1 MLLLNVGSNHL
12 NLAFC
17 IFSST
22 EATPTL
28 YRMFSFLILSFLVYQ
43 HIHRS
48 ILISATSFFLNV
60 RVLDRSTVS
69 KSKTEYVECK
79 FNDVRRENEVVV
91 KLEAQEI
98 WKRDKF
104 KYLGSVI
111 QSNGEIDEDVSH
123 RIGVGWMKW
132 KLASGVLCD
141 KKVPPK
147 LKGKF
152 YRVVVRPALLYGAEC
167 WPVKNSHIQKMKVAE
182 MRMLRWMCGLTRGD
196 RVRNE
201 TIREKVGV
209 TSVECKMREARL
221 RWFGHVKRRGMDA
234 PVRRCERLALD
245 GFRRGRGRPKKY
257 WGEVIRRDMEQLQ
270 LTEDMTLDRKVKVL
284 SLTDHDTLSGIPE
297 ALEAASRFGIKIIP
311 GVEISTMFTQGRD
324 SASEEP
330 VHILAYYSSCGPAK
344 FDQVDKYLSSIRGG
358 RFLRA
363 ENMILKLNK
372 LKLPLKW
379 EQVAKIAGKGVAP
392 GRLHVARAMVEA
404 GHVENLRQAFSR
416 YLYDGG
422 PAYATGSEPLAE
434 EAVQFICETGGVA
447 VLAHPWALKD
457 PIAVVRRLKEVGLH
471 GIEAY
476 RSDGKVAAYS
486 DLADAYDLLK
496 LGGSDFH
503 GRGGKQ
509 ESEVGSVSLP
519 VLAVHEFLKVAR
531 PIWVRAIKEILEN
544 YIKYPSE
551 TNLQL
556 IMSFGK
562 PKVCRGIS
570 PASCPGDFI
579 SRCLSLWFTSE
590 ERQNSEFEAI
600 KLKLAAISINQ

>member
-1 MLLLNVGSNHL
+1 MAKKQGAKNKKKKKKRGGSKR
-12 NLAFC
+12 
-17 IFSST
+17 
-22 EATPTL
+22 
-28 YRMFSFLILSFLVYQ
+28 RMTSEQTWAYNCVSEWVFLD
-43 HIHRS
+43 HRS
-48 ILISATSFFLNV
+48 PHSPTDDFALPWNQPK
-60 RVLDRSTVS
+60 D
-69 KSKTEYVECK
+69 
-79 FNDVRRENEVVV
+79 
-91 KLEAQEI
+91 KLLFE
-98 WKRDKF
+98 
-104 KYLGSVI
+104 LH
-111 QSNGEIDEDVSH
+111 SH
-123 RIGVGWMKW
+123 SIH
-132 KLASGVLCD
+132 S
-141 KKVPPK
+141 
-147 LKGKF
+147 
-152 YRVVVRPALLYGAEC
+152 
-167 WPVKNSHIQKMKVAE
+167 
-182 MRMLRWMCGLTRGD
+182 
-196 RVRNE
+196 
-201 TIREKVGV
+201 
-209 TSVECKMREARL
+209 
-221 RWFGHVKRRGMDA
+221 
-234 PVRRCERLALD
+234 D
-245 GFRRGRGRPKKY
+245 GFLSPSNL
-257 WGEVIRRDMEQLQ
+257 V
-270 LTEDMTLDRKVKVL
+270 DRAHQNGVKVL
-284 SLTDHDTLSGIPE
+284 SLTDHDTMSGIPE
-297 ALEAASRFGIKIIP
+297 ALEAANRFGIKIIP
-311 GVEISTMFTQGRD
+311 GVEISTMFSHGSQGRD
-324 SASEEP
+324 SASDEP

-344 FDQVDKYLSSIRGG
+344 LDQVDKFLSSIRDG

-404 GHVENLRQAFSR
+404 GHVENLKQAFSR

-476 RSDGKVAAYS
+476 RSDGKLAAYS

-509 ESEVGSVSLP
+509 ESEVGSVGLP

-531 PIWVRAIKEILEN
+531 PIWCRAIREILEN

-579 SRCLSLWFTSE
+579 SRCLSFWLTNE
-590 ERQNSEFEAI
+590 ERQNAEFEAI
-600 KLKLAAISINQ
+600 KLKLAAISVNQ